1 MNARR
6 LLCLIALVLAA
17 AAVAAPASSAAPR
30 QAQKDGGIVRMG
42 TTDPFDSMNPFVAFS
57 AISYVAF
64 TNVYPTLVQYELSK
78 KWNGQMPQVTGGA
91 TPLLQLPT
99 AAKP

>member
-17 AAVAAPASSAAPR
+17 AAVAAGPFAAPR

-42 TTDPFDSMNPFVAFS
+42 TTDRS
-57 AISYVAF
+57 IR
-64 TNVYPTLVQYELSK
+64 
-78 KWNGQMPQVTGGA
+78 
-91 TPLLQLPT
+91 
-99 AAKP
+99 